1 MYADLGSAGNGD
13 LLSSRTKLA
22 NGVGNHLDVGGRSA
36 AATAHKFCAGLNYSP
51 RVFRHVLGGT
61 HVNLSATD
69 VARQTGV
76 WLCGK
81 LATGQSAHLFDCV
94 KHDRRS
100 DSAVETNHVG
110 APFVQLRGK

>member
-1 MYADLGSAGNGD
+1 MNADLGCTGNGD

-22 NGVGNHLDVGGRSA
+22 NGVGNHLDVGRRGA
-36 AATAHKFCAGLNYSP
+36 AATADKFCPGLNDPP
-51 RVFRHVLGGT
+51 RVFSHVLGRT
-61 HVNLSATD
+61 HVDLSATD
-69 VARQTGV
+69 VARQASV

-100 DSAVETNHVG
+100 DSAVETNY
-110 APFVQLRGK
+110 